1 MVKHVPYVVQSFH
14 NVQDAQLMVQ
24 FVMLVVKVFI
34 RMLLVIFVNLAE
46 MLDLDVLTVLMLQLA
61 QDATQ
66 QPILLLLLFKEDV
79 SVLVLFI

>member
-1 MVKHVPYVVQSFH
+1 
-14 NVQDAQLMVQ
+14 
-24 FVMLVVKVFI
+24 MLVAKVFI
-34 RMLLVIFVNLAE
+34 QMLLVILANLVE

-66 QPILLLLLFKEDV
+66 QPILLLFLFKEDV